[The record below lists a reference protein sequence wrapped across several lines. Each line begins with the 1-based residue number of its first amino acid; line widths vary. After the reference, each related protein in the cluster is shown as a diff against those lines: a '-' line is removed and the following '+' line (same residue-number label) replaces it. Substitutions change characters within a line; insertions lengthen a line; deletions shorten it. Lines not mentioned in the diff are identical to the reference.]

1 MEKEFRQYNIEFH
14 ANENRTIEG
23 RAIPF
28 NVKSPNREGFREMIT
43 PEAVEGVFEKSD
55 VFMVY
60 NHDRTRGFL
69 ARAKNGNGSL
79 RIDVKDDGVYF
90 TFDALHDD
98 LSNYVYERLQRGD
111 LDEMSWCFTVE
122 KDTWTKG
129 EDGVYD
135 RVINR
140 FDHIYDLSIVDQSY
154 YGIENAVGCKRFA
167 EIQEEERLANE
178 KAMKEAEEKA
188 LENTVTIDG
197 NAERSEEEIQEQERR
212 EAEEAEKLAK
222 LKEYY
227 DQMRAEY
234 AEALK
239 KAEEMND
246 DK

>member
-1 MEKEFRQYNIEFH
+1 MEKEIRQYNIEFH

-28 NVKSPNREGFREMIT
+28 NVKSPNREGFRELIT

-60 NHDRTRGFL
+60 NHDRSKGFL

-79 RIDVKDDGVYF
+79 RIDVRDDGVYF
-90 TFDALHDD
+90 NFEALHDD

-111 LDEMSWCFTVE
+111 LDEMSWAFTVAQ
-122 KDTWTKG
+122 DTWTKA

-167 EIQEEERLANE
+167 EIQEEERLENE
-178 KAMKEAEEKA
+178 RKMEEARLAAEKE
-188 LENTVTIDG
+188 
-197 NAERSEEEIQEQERR
+197 EQERR
-212 EAEEAEKLAK
+212 EAEEKEKEEKLKA
-222 LKEYY
+222 YY
-227 DQMRAEY
+227 EQMRTEY

-239 KAEEMND
+239 KAEEMNGQD
-246 DK
+246 TK

>member
-43 PEAVEGVFEKSD
+43 TEAVEGVFEKSD

-69 ARAKNGNGSL
+69 ARSKNGNGSL
-79 RIDVKDDGVYF
+79 RIDVRDDGVYF

-111 LDEMSWCFTVE
+111 LDEMSWAFTVE

-178 KAMKEAEEKA
+178 KAMKEAEEAEAARKA
-188 LENTVTIDG
+188 
-197 NAERSEEEIQEQERR
+197 EEERMAEEKRQE
-212 EAEEAEKLAK
+212 EEAEKAEK
-222 LKEYY
+222 LKAYY

-239 KAEEMND
+239 KAEEMNKQD
-246 DK
+246 